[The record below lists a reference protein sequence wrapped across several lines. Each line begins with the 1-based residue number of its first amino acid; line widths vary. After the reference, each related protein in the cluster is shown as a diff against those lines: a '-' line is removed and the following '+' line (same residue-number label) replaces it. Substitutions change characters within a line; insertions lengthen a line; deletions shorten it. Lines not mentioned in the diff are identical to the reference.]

1 MTSSATT
8 LIPAVDEL
16 DSHQEWRVVDAW
28 VEILRRFCHDRSK
41 SVLPKKPGFIFNR
54 VIVVEARTNH
64 VAYLRPFVPNLL
76 AIVESARRSTA
87 SIVRPLKNKP
97 SRNSSTNIPAHQ
109 LPAFTTTGA
118 QYLTARSA
126 SDELPTYAADPAPL
140 SEIGRGLSPLG
151 QAGISRRPCYS
162 FKFFGGTVTHNVRGV
177 TLASVFTAQ

>member
-1 MTSSATT
+1 MSWTAIKNGELPTLGLKYFDAFVTTDRNLSFQKNLASFSIVSS
-8 LIPAVDEL
+8 
-16 DSHQEWRVVDAW
+16 W
-28 VEILRRFCHDRSK
+28 LRRGQTTSPISGLSYQTFWRS
-41 SVLPKKPGFIFNR
+41 SSPLGAAPPVSLGHL
-54 VIVVEARTNH
+54 RT
-64 VAYLRPFVPNLL
+64 
-76 AIVESARRSTA
+76 
-87 SIVRPLKNKP
+87 KP

-140 SEIGRGLSPLG
+140 SEIGRCLSPLG

-162 FKFFGGTVTHNVRGV
+162 FKFFGGTVTHNVRGA